1 MTAISKRRLKPFRY
15 FLNEARR
22 ASKKDAVPQVIDDEG
37 IETTVTNASTIIVP
51 NEAKAEERQRMFD
64 EFVSD
69 MSDMRGRYIMAIAV
83 ALD

>member
-1 MTAISKRRLKPFRY
+1 MKPIF
-15 FLNEARR
+15 ERR
-22 ASKKDAVPQVIDDEG
+22 AGKKSAVAQVVDDEAT
-37 IETTVTNASTIIVP
+37 EATVTNASTIIVP
-51 NEAKAEERQRMFD
+51 DEAKAEERQRMFD